1 MFIKHFAARAG
12 ASWIGKA
19 LPFGIGAV
27 IGGAGNGILGR
38 RVVVSARRAF
48 GPAPLELPADLAD
61 ARDQRIGRRLP
72 ALSVRLSVRRR

>member
-1 MFIKHFAARAG
+1 
-12 ASWIGKA
+12 
-19 LPFGIGAV
+19 V

-61 ARDQRIGRRLP
+61 ARERRIGRRLP
-72 ALSVRLSVRRR
+72 SLPVRLPLRRH